1 MFQLRHEKATIIYYI
16 LRISW
21 QNDMVQRKYF
31 CSLIFHNAPPFS
43 RTTNSTFSPT
53 SYMVISP
60 ALPQPC
66 QQPCHAVVSPV
77 TLHDRVNIVPE
88 FFFNWLSPIP
98 DIRLTWLSTS
108 PIINFSPVLPR
119 PYIYHGSISSN
130 TPPRPDIYQ
139 VIFSTSSQNRPT
151 IIFAPILIPTA
162 KIGSTRSINLPSCPA
177 MNADTASSIVSHH
190 NNLRS
195 WRQPFMFPTRDGLV
209 DLLLAIGKK
218 LSPQQTCLI
227 ISATI
232 IQKR

>member
-1 MFQLRHEKATIIYYI
+1 MG
-16 LRISW
+16 
-21 QNDMVQRKYF
+21 
-31 CSLIFHNAPPFS
+31 
-43 RTTNSTFSPT
+43 
-53 SYMVISP
+53 
-60 ALPQPC
+60 
-66 QQPCHAVVSPV
+66 
-77 TLHDRVNIVPE
+77 
-88 FFFNWLSPIP
+88 
-98 DIRLTWLSTS
+98 
-108 PIINFSPVLPR
+108 PR

-209 DLLLAIGKK
+209 DLSLAIGDKAATPK
-218 LSPQQTCLI
+218 HVSHYQPDDY
-227 ISATI
+227 ISQLA
-232 IQKR
+232 KMPPR